1 MGLMSICSWQYVQ
14 VPSRKPF
21 PKKVDPD
28 DPSSVPFLVEKKM
41 SMSNRLTNHFA
52 LAAVATAAV
61 AATSNAAV
69 VYSGIINFACAVD
82 IDGTYI
88 NVETATLSN
97 GPGSGVPFWDVNPYM
112 TGGGMNFFNSTGGG
126 QMRYPGV
133 TTGAA
138 GNLAV
143 GTSIGSTGSY
153 NTATTAV
160 TFGAAAGNW
169 QYSANNIIGFKFVGA
184 DTLTHY
190 GWMRFAM
197 GALGSAGLSG
207 TSANAATRTVVDY
220 GYESTAATSIL
231 AGAGAVPAPGAL
243 ALLGLAGL
251 ATRRRRA

>member
-1 MGLMSICSWQYVQ
+1 MSFI
-14 VPSRKPF
+14 
-21 PKKVDPD
+21 
-28 DPSSVPFLVEKKM
+28 LVEKKM
-41 SMSNRLTNHFA
+41 SISNRLANHFA

-69 VYSGIINFACAVD
+69 VYSGVINFVCAVD
-82 IDGTYI
+82 IDGAYI
-88 NVETATLSN
+88 NVETNVLSN
-97 GPGSGVPFWDVNPYM
+97 GPGSGVPGWDVNPY
-112 TGGGMNFFNSTGGG
+112 TSAGGMNFYNSTGGG

-133 TTGAA
+133 TTGVA

-143 GTSIGSTGSY
+143 GTSIGSTGSF
-153 NTATTAV
+153 NISTTAV
-160 TFGAAAGNW
+160 TFGSAAGNW

-184 DTLTHY
+184 DALTHY

-197 GALGSAGLSG
+197 GAATGSTTVG
-207 TSANAATRTVVDY
+207 ATRTVVDY